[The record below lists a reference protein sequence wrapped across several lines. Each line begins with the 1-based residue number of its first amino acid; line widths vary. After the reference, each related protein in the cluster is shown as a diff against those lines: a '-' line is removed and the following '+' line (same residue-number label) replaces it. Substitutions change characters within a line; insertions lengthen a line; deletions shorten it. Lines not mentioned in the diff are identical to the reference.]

1 MAAFTAAGLGL
12 RTALIEEHPAVGTPT
27 HCTGKLQV
35 HAFQEF
41 ALPSHL
47 SLNAL
52 RAGVFYAPDG
62 TAFKVRRATPDSH
75 VVDRDAFDRWLAEAA
90 QREGVDLVLG
100 TRVRGAE
107 RLNGAMRVEGVR
119 GGRTLTMSARMIID
133 AEGARPI
140 LPKSLG
146 LRLTRRWVN
155 GLQYQVANVDLEEED
170 CPEIYLGTDIA
181 PGFFAWLMPLGGRRG
196 RVGLCVDPRVTHRPP
211 VYYIERL
218 LRNHPVA
225 SRRLRGATIER
236 KLAGPIPLLGSH
248 RPSVTA
254 GMLVVGDAA
263 GHVKA
268 TSGGGIYFAMIAGRL
283 AAQAAAEYLGG
294 DRRAL
299 GRYEGAWRRRF
310 GRELRFTAFARQ
322 MVNQLTDIE
331 LNQFLSALRD
341 DPDVIATI
349 EHHGDTAYQSHLLRP
364 LLHQGFRWT
373 FRTGPMAAVL
383 LKALRA
389 GAQALWEDGV
399 IDAIR
404 GKSRAGAESLG
415 QTIGL

>member
-1 MAAFTAAGLGL
+1 MAAFTAARLGL
-12 RTALIEEHPAVGTPT
+12 RTALIEEHPGVGTPT
-27 HCTGKLQV
+27 HCTGKVQV

-90 QREGVDLVLG
+90 QREGAELVLG
-100 TRVRGAE
+100 TRARVAE
-107 RLNGAMRVEGVR
+107 RLNGAIRVGGVR
-119 GGRTLTMSARMIID
+119 GGRTVTMSARMIID
-133 AEGARPI
+133 AEGARPT
-140 LPKSLG
+140 LPKTLG

-155 GLQYQVANVDLEEED
+155 GLQYQVANVDLDEED

-181 PGFFAWLMPLGGRRG
+181 PGFFAWLMPLGGARG
-196 RVGLCVDPRVTHRPP
+196 RVGLCIDPRLTRRPP
-211 VYYIERL
+211 VYYLERL
-218 LRNHPVA
+218 IREHPVA
-225 SRRLRGATIER
+225 SHRLRGATIER
-236 KLAGPIPLLGSH
+236 KLAGPIPILGNH
-248 RPSVTA
+248 RPSVIP
-254 GMLVVGDAA
+254 GLLLVGDTA

-299 GRYEGAWRRRF
+299 TRYEGAWRRRF

-322 MVNQLTDIE
+322 MVNQLTDLE
-331 LNQFLSALRD
+331 VSQFLCAMRD
-341 DPDVIATI
+341 EPELMATI
-349 EHHGDTAYQSHLLRP
+349 EHHGDTAYQSRLLRP
-364 LLHQGFRWT
+364 LFRQSLRWT
-373 FRTGPMAAVL
+373 FGTRPMTAVL
-383 LKALRA
+383 MKALRA
-389 GAQALWEDGV
+389 GAQLLWEDGIV
-399 IDAIR
+399 ETIR
-404 GKSRAGAESLG
+404 GKYRAGAESLG
-415 QTIGL
+415 EIIGF